1 MASHDDKA
9 TALGRVYAAA
19 ILRVAREQEAALGGD
34 AVDEVRAELDG
45 LAELYERDAGFR
57 KLITDPVIDSGQR
70 AESLE
75 RALRGR
81 ASDLVVDALGVMNRK
96 GRLGLLPAVAEA
108 YGEAHDRLRRRVAVR
123 VTSAAPLT
131 AEQRARLAAAVESAS
146 GRTASFRER
155 VDPSI
160 LGGLV
165 VQIGDRKADA
175 SVATKL
181 HTLSAALLARAS
193 RQIQSRQIQ
202 SGRSA

>member
-1 MASHDDKA
+1 MASFDDKA
-9 TALGRVYAAA
+9 TALARVYAEA
-19 ILRVAREQEAALGGD
+19 ILQVAREQEAALGGD
-34 AVDEVRAELDG
+34 TVDEVRAELEG
-45 LAELYERDAGFR
+45 LGELYARNAGFR
-57 KLITDPVIDSGQR
+57 KLVTDPVIDSEER
-70 AESLE
+70 AASLE

-108 YGEAHDRLRRRVAVR
+108 YVEAHDRLRRRVAVR

-131 AEQRARLAAAVESAS
+131 EDQRARLAAAVESAG
-146 GRTASFRER
+146 GRTPTLRER

-160 LGGLV
+160 LGGLI

-193 RQIQSRQIQ
+193 RQIQSRQTQ

>member
-1 MASHDDKA
+1 MASYDGKA
-9 TALGRVYAAA
+9 TALARVYAKA
-19 ILRVAREQEAALGGD
+19 ILQVAREVEAALGGQT
-34 AVDEVRAELDG
+34 VDEVRAELEG
-45 LAELYERDAGFR
+45 LAELHARDAGFH
-57 KLITDPVIDSGQR
+57 KLISNPVIDAGDR
-70 AESLE
+70 AASLE

-81 ASDLVVDALGVMNRK
+81 VSDLVVDALGVMGRK

-108 YGEAHDRLRRRVAVR
+108 YAEAHDRLRRRVAVR

-131 AEQRARLAAAVESAS
+131 DDQRARLAAAVESAS

-181 HTLSAALLARAS
+181 NTLSAALLARAS
-193 RQIQSRQIQ
+193 RQIQS
-202 SGRSA
+202 GRSAR